1 MSEPASLRKMQTDRM
16 LKDIIEQDPKLIKM
30 GIVDNY
36 LKNNG
41 VKVFLEEPEQNLFP
55 KAQYGLVKWFA
66 HELNGNLCNTLFLS
80 THSPYI
86 LSALN
91 NLIQAHDSAV
101 KSDSARR
108 KVEKIVGQSDFVNF
122 DDVRVYG
129 VNNGR
134 VKNLLD
140 RENRLIAQSFLDS
153 VSVDISNE
161 FSQLL
166 EV

>member
-1 MSEPASLRKMQTDRM
+1 MQTDLM
-16 LKDIIEQDPKLIKM
+16 LKDIIEQDSKLKKM
-30 GIVDNY
+30 GIADNY
-36 LKNNG
+36 LKNCG
-41 VKVFLEEPEQNLFP
+41 VNVFLEEPEQNLFP
-55 KAQYGLVKWFA
+55 MAQYGLVKWFA
-66 HELNGNLCNTLFLS
+66 RKLNGNLCNTLFVS

-91 NLIQAHDSAV
+91 NLIQARDSAV
-101 KSDSARR
+101 KDDSARR
-108 KVEKIVGQSDFVNF
+108 KVEKIVGQSDFINF
-122 DDVRVYG
+122 EDVRVYG
-129 VNNGR
+129 VSNGR
-134 VKNLLD
+134 VKSLLD